1 MTDNQ
6 EMKPNQITFDITDRC
21 QMRCVTCSKWK
32 TVAGDVIEKEL
43 TTEEW
48 KKVLDGLHEWLGSD
62 FWFCFSGGEPFL
74 RPDIFEIADYAAS
87 LGINVASMTNGFSI
101 SNLLEKIVDSSIKSL
116 NISLNAMNP
125 QIHDTSRGREGSHQ
139 KIMSAIKRLNEIKQ
153 ETGKELWINISTIVF
168 PENLDELIP
177 LAEFVKENN
186 LGGIMFQMMD
196 DKESF
201 HGYNVQKA
209 CPTATYKMPSELK
222 KEYINMSAHA
232 CEVFDKLAQMKKDGY
247 NIFNTFEQI
256 EAIKMFLKNPDD
268 ILKAIDC
275 RVGETNFAI
284 DPYGDVRLCFNMAP
298 VGNIRN
304 NTPKEIWE
312 NNLSKACRK
321 STGKCKMYCRLLN
334 CNFKGDFL
342 NKKDNEC
349 FLCSLFSKIFKK

>member
-1 MTDNQ
+1 MTDF
-6 EMKPNQITFDITDRC
+6 KPNQITFDITDRC
-21 QMRCVTCSKWK
+21 QMKCVTCSKWK
-32 TVAGDVIEKEL
+32 TVAGDVISKEL
-43 TTEEW
+43 TTQEW
-48 KKVLDGLHEWLGSD
+48 KKVLDGLHEWLGTD

-74 RPDIFEIADYAAS
+74 RPDIFEISEYAAS

-101 SNLLEKIVDSSIKSL
+101 EQYLEKIVNSSIKSL
-116 NISLNAMNP
+116 NISLNSIQNP
-125 QIHDTSRGREGSHQ
+125 EIHNTSRGRNESHQ
-139 KIMSAIKRLNEIKQ
+139 KIMNAIKRLNELKN

-168 PENLDELIP
+168 PENLDELVP

-186 LGGIMFQMMD
+186 LGGIMFQLMD

-209 CPTATYKMPSELK
+209 CPTGSYKMPDELK
-222 KEYINMSAHA
+222 KEYMNMSSHA
-232 CEVFDKLAQMKKDGY
+232 CEVFDKLAEMKKDGY
-247 NIFNTFEQI
+247 SIFNTFEQI

-298 VGNIRN
+298 VGNIRE

-321 STGKCKMYCRLLN
+321 STSKCKMYCRLLN

-342 NKKDNEC
+342 NKKEEDKCPFMC
-349 FLCSLFSKIFKK
+349 FFKKLFKH